1 MLLFGLGNL
10 VYVVVLIINAI
21 AVLSEDR
28 FLARIGWGRTQA
40 EPGFGATYDS
50 TSVKA
55 KSVNL
60 IASVR
65 TVMRNQAGC
74 KTVEGTPQ
82 LTRNCPPQYRSSS
95 SIPLSS
101 STSSFS
107 VEFLARRASL
117 PYHHTRSQTT
127 PPMADLSS
135 SSGSRAPTPSI
146 ISANSGNIDSSLCHK
161 VNAKRSIRAKNK

>member
-10 VYVVVLIINAI
+10 VYVIVLIINAI

-40 EPGFGATYDS
+40 EPSFGASYDS

-65 TVMRNQAGC
+65 TVMR
-74 KTVEGTPQ
+74 
-82 LTRNCPPQYRSSS
+82 
-95 SIPLSS
+95 IPLIVIN
-101 STSSFS
+101 T
-107 VEFLARRASL
+107 V
-117 PYHHTRSQTT
+117 
-127 PPMADLSS
+127 
-135 SSGSRAPTPSI
+135 I
-146 ISANSGNIDSSLCHK
+146 IVYELILG
-161 VNAKRSIRAKNK
+161 